1 MAEIFGF
8 EIKRKTPKK
17 EISSV
22 VTPSNVDGST
32 LVADASAYYGLTLDL
47 DASIKGE
54 NDLIKRYREV
64 SYYPDADNAIED
76 IVNESI
82 VLDNQRL
89 SVDVVLDDLK
99 ASDNIKDAIRK
110 EFEEVYKLLDFDL
123 RGHDIFRTWYVD
135 GRLYYHIV
143 VDPKNTKN
151 GINELRF
158 IDPRKIRKIKNYKK
172 EKNDKGVD
180 VVKDIEEYYIYN
192 DKGITD
198 SLATGIK
205 LSLDSVVFAPS
216 GLTDLNSGMILSHL
230 HKAIKPVNQLKM
242 VEDSIVIYR
251 ISRAPERRIFY
262 IDVGNLPKL
271 KAEQYVNDIMN
282 KFRNKVVYDAST
294 GEVRDD
300 RKHMSMLEDFWMPRR
315 EGGRGTEIT
324 TLQGGQNLGE
334 IADVQYFQKKLY
346 QSLNVPVTR
355 LLSETGFNLGR
366 ASEISRDELNFQKFI
381 DRLRRKFSTIFYS
394 ILRVQLIL
402 KGIIKDQEWEQFS
415 QDIRFDF
422 LRDNFFTE
430 LKENEI
436 LTQRISMLNSIEQY
450 IGKYYSIN
458 WVRKNILRQT
468 EDDIAKNDKEIA
480 GEQSKIQDL
489 KVAQTAETDDEAIDA
504 EVDVD
509 ADADVDGE
517 VDAEQDTEQNKDEN
531 DGTRKIKL
539 PRKIKVPTKK

>member
-381 DRLRRKFSTIFYS
+381 DRLRRKFSNIFYS

>member
-1 MAEIFGF
+1 
-8 EIKRKTPKK
+8 
-17 EISSV
+17 
-22 VTPSNVDGST
+22 
-32 LVADASAYYGLTLDL
+32 
-47 DASIKGE
+47 
-54 NDLIKRYREV
+54 
-64 SYYPDADNAIED
+64 
-76 IVNESI
+76 
-82 VLDNQRL
+82 
-89 SVDVVLDDLK
+89 
-99 ASDNIKDAIRK
+99 
-110 EFEEVYKLLDFDL
+110 
-123 RGHDIFRTWYVD
+123 
-135 GRLYYHIV
+135 
-143 VDPKNTKN
+143 
-151 GINELRF
+151 
-158 IDPRKIRKIKNYKK
+158 
-172 EKNDKGVD
+172 
-180 VVKDIEEYYIYN
+180 
-192 DKGITD
+192 
-198 SLATGIK
+198 
-205 LSLDSVVFAPS
+205 
-216 GLTDLNSGMILSHL
+216 MILSHL

-436 LTQRISMLNSIEQY
+436 LAQRINMLNSIEQY
-450 IGKYYSIN
+450 IGKYYSIS

-468 EDDIAKNDKEIA
+468 EDDISKIDKEVA
-480 GEQSKIQDL
+480 NEQDKIQDL

-504 EVDVD
+504 E
-509 ADADVDGE
+509 
-517 VDAEQDTEQNKDEN
+517 QDEIDLETPITDE
-531 DGTRKIKL
+531 
-539 PRKIKVPTKK
+539 PKKE

>member
-436 LTQRISMLNSIEQY
+436 LAQRINMLNSIEQY
-450 IGKYYSIN
+450 IGKYYSIS

-468 EDDIAKNDKEIA
+468 EDDISKIDKEVA
-480 GEQSKIQDL
+480 NEQDKIQDL

-504 EVDVD
+504 EVD
-509 ADADVDGE
+509 ADVDGDGE
-517 VDAEQDTEQNKDEN
+517 VDAEQDTEQDKDEN

-539 PRKIKVPTKK
+539 PRKFKVPTKK

>member
-381 DRLRRKFSTIFYS
+381 DRLRRKFSNIFYS

-517 VDAEQDTEQNKDEN
+517 VDAEQDTEQIKDEN

>member
-8 EIKRKTPKK
+8 EIKRKQPKK

-22 VTPSNVDGST
+22 VTPSNLDGSIA
-32 LVADASAYYGLTLDL
+32 VADASAYYGLTLDL

-99 ASDNIKDAIRK
+99 ASNNIKDAIRK

-143 VDPKNTKN
+143 IDPKNTKN
-151 GINELRF
+151 GIVELRF

-198 SLATGIK
+198 SLATGIR

-315 EGGRGTEIT
+315 EGGKGTEIT

-381 DRLRRKFSTIFYS
+381 DRLRRKFGSVFYN

-402 KGIIKDQEWEQFS
+402 KGIIKDQEWELFS

-436 LTQRISMLNSIEQY
+436 LTQRINMLNSVEQY
-450 IGKYYSIN
+450 IGKYYSIS
-458 WVRKNILRQT
+458 WVRKNILKQT

-480 GEQSKIQDL
+480 GEQGKLQDL
-489 KVAQTAETDDEAIDA
+489 KVAKTPETDDEAIDA
-504 EVDVD
+504 KIDNDLE
-509 ADADVDGE
+509 
-517 VDAEQDTEQNKDEN
+517 TPITDEP
-531 DGTRKIKL
+531 KEE
-539 PRKIKVPTKK
+539 

>member
-1 MAEIFGF
+1 MAELFGF

-17 EISSV
+17 ELSSV

-99 ASDNIKDAIRK
+99 ASDNIKEAIRK
-110 EFEEVYKLLDFDL
+110 EFEVVYKLLDFDL

-143 VDPKNTKN
+143 IDPKNTKN

-172 EKNDKGVD
+172 ERNDKGVD
-180 VVKDIEEYYIYN
+180 VVKDIQEYYIYN

-436 LTQRISMLNSIEQY
+436 LAQRINMLNSIEQY
-450 IGKYYSIN
+450 IGKYYSIS

-468 EDDIAKNDKEIA
+468 EDDISKIDKEIA
-480 GEQSKIQDL
+480 GEQSQLQDL
-489 KVAQTAETDDEAIDA
+489 QIAQTAETGNESI
-504 EVDVD
+504 
-509 ADADVDGE
+509 
-517 VDAEQDTEQNKDEN
+517 DAEQDEQNFESPITDEPQQE
-531 DGTRKIKL
+531 R
-539 PRKIKVPTKK
+539 

>member
-1 MAEIFGF
+1 MAELFGF

-22 VTPSNVDGST
+22 VTPSNLDGST

-82 VLDNQRL
+82 VLDNQRM

-99 ASDNIKDAIRK
+99 ASDNIKEAIRK

-143 VDPKNTKN
+143 IDPKNTKN

-436 LTQRISMLNSIEQY
+436 LSQRLNMLGSIERY

-480 GEQSKIQDL
+480 AEQNKLEDL
-489 KVAQTAETDDEAIDA
+489 RGAQTAETGGEAIDSETGDEAIDA
-504 EVDVD
+504 ETGDE
-509 ADADVDGE
+509 AI
-517 VDAEQDTEQNKDEN
+517 DAETGDEA
-531 DGTRKIKL
+531 DEKIAKKARTKTSTYRK
-539 PRKIKVPTKK
+539 